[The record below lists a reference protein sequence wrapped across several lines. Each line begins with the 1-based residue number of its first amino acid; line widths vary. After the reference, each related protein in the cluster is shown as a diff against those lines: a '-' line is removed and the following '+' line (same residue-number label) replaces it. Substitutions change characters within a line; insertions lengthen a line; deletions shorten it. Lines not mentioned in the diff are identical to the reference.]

1 MSVGKGKN
9 ESHRLNIPSRVD
21 VNTGEDLRRQTNDI
35 SDYRTQR
42 LPKLKQRGKGA
53 GKARGE

>member
-1 MSVGKGKN
+1 MGKGKN